1 MSFGAKSEAG
11 RSNDEHVL
19 VRLGAETAAD
29 DGLVDD
35 VGGLP
40 SAIDSLMRRTVSS
53 LTTRGSPSGDPTPKP
68 ALLTNNV
75 AVRPSSITAML
86 PQGML
91 IKSPAIVP
99 ATLPLAS
106 STMRQPAPLVPVV
119 PSALG
124 ALPTMTQPD
133 LSMVIAVVRPTPPG
147 HCARSRGNAA
157 KVVSFLV
164 VGL

>member
-1 MSFGAKSEAG
+1 
-11 RSNDEHVL
+11 
-19 VRLGAETAAD
+19 
-29 DGLVDD
+29 
-35 VGGLP
+35 
-40 SAIDSLMRRTVSS
+40 MRNTVAS

-68 ALLTNNV
+68 ALLTNKV
-75 AVRPSSITAML
+75 AVSPLSITAML

-91 IKSPAIVP
+91 MLSPAIVP

-106 STMRQPAPLVPVV
+106 RTMRQPVPLVAVV

-133 LSMVIAVVRPTPPG
+133 FSMVIAVDRPTPPG
-147 HCARSRGNAA
+147 HPARSRGSAA